1 MINKIWFS
9 FIFVGITYGF
19 ISGNISAVNEEIIT
33 SAKKSLDIFI
43 SIFPVIVLWLGIM
56 TIASDSG
63 LLNKISNIL
72 YPILGKIFKDIP
84 KNHES
89 LGYISSNIA
98 ANILGLG
105 SAATPFGLKA
115 MKSLQELNDNKDT
128 ASHSMITFLL
138 LNTSGLT
145 LIPTTVISIRML
157 YKSINPT
164 SIITS
169 TILATLISTISAI
182 ILDKIFYKV
191 MKWTNTFYQ

>member
-9 FIFVGITYGF
+9 FIFVGLTYGF

-145 LIPTTVISIRML
+145 LVPTTVISIRML

-191 MKWTNTFYQ
+191 MK

>member
-105 SAATPFGLKA
+105 SAATPFGVKA

-145 LIPTTVISIRML
+145 LVPTTVISIRML

-191 MKWTNTFYQ
+191 MK

>member
-63 LLNKISNIL
+63 LLNKISNII

-145 LIPTTVISIRML
+145 LVPTTVISIRML

-191 MKWTNTFYQ
+191 MK

>member
-43 SIFPVIVLWLGIM
+43 NIFPVIVLWLGIM

-145 LIPTTVISIRML
+145 LVPTTVISIRML

-182 ILDKIFYKV
+182 ILDRIFYKV
-191 MKWTNTFYQ
+191 SK

>member
-145 LIPTTVISIRML
+145 LVPTTVISIRML

-169 TILATLISTISAI
+169 TVLATLISTISAI

-191 MKWTNTFYQ
+191 MK

>member
-19 ISGNISAVNEEIIT
+19 ISGNISAVNEEIII

-145 LIPTTVISIRML
+145 LVPTTVISIRML

-191 MKWTNTFYQ
+191 MK

>member
-43 SIFPVIVLWLGIM
+43 SIFTVIVLWLGIM

-145 LIPTTVISIRML
+145 LVPTTVISIRML

-191 MKWTNTFYQ
+191 MK

>member
-9 FIFVGITYGF
+9 FIFLGITYGF

-145 LIPTTVISIRML
+145 LVPTTVISIRML

-191 MKWTNTFYQ
+191 MK

>member
-138 LNTSGLT
+138 LNTSDLT
-145 LIPTTVISIRML
+145 LVPTTVISIRML

-191 MKWTNTFYQ
+191 MK

>member
-9 FIFVGITYGF
+9 FVFIGIVYG
-19 ISGNISAVNEEIIT
+19 ILSGNVNNVNNTIIN
-33 SAKKSLDIFI
+33 SAKQSLDIFLG
-43 SIFPVIVLWLGIM
+43 IFPVIVLWLGIM

-63 LLNKISNIL
+63 LLKRISNLL
-72 YPILGKIFKDIP
+72 YPVLKKIFPEIP
-84 KNHES
+84 QGHDS
-89 LGYISSNIA
+89 LGYISSNIT

-115 MKSLQELNDNKDT
+115 MKSLQELNQNKNI
-128 ASHSMITFLL
+128 ASRSMITFLL

-145 LIPTTVISIRML
+145 LIPTTVISLRMM

-164 SIITS
+164 EIILP
-169 TILATLISTISAI
+169 TILATVISTISAI

-191 MKWTNTFYQ
+191 SK

>member
-72 YPILGKIFKDIP
+72 YTILGKIFKDIP

-145 LIPTTVISIRML
+145 LVPTTVISIRML

-191 MKWTNTFYQ
+191 MK

>member
-98 ANILGLG
+98 TNILGLG

-145 LIPTTVISIRML
+145 LVPTTVISIRML

-191 MKWTNTFYQ
+191 MK

>member
-1 MINKIWFS
+1 MINKIWFL

-145 LIPTTVISIRML
+145 LVPTTVISIRML

-191 MKWTNTFYQ
+191 MK

>member
-43 SIFPVIVLWLGIM
+43 NIFPVIVLWLGIM

-145 LIPTTVISIRML
+145 LVPTTVISIRML

-169 TILATLISTISAI
+169 TILATLIATISAI

-191 MKWTNTFYQ
+191 MK

>member
-43 SIFPVIVLWLGIM
+43 NIFPVIVLWLGIM

-145 LIPTTVISIRML
+145 LVPTTVISIRML

-191 MKWTNTFYQ
+191 MKWTNIFYQ